1 MSAHTVPA
9 GVGPDDPG
17 AGVAR
22 ADEALAARNAAAAE
36 HLAGIIADAQLDTA
50 GSPRKLPMDLFPDFP
65 PEMVQAVWER
75 ALVVGV
81 RAGQLM
87 QAPRFYRDK
96 LHRLQGELTQAGYVA
111 MGRAARKPLSA
122 AQRYPDLHAIDD
134 EEARGH

>member
-17 AGVAR
+17 AEVAR
-22 ADEALAARNAAAAE
+22 VDEVLDARIRAAAE
-36 HLAGIIADAQLDTA
+36 ELAGLIAAAELDTV
-50 GSPRKLPMDLFPDFP
+50 GSPRLLPADLFPDDDP
-65 PEMVQAVWER
+65 DTVRRVWAR

-81 RAGQLM
+81 RAGKLM

-96 LHRLQGELTQAGYVA
+96 LYRLQGELAQAGYAA
-111 MGRAARKPLSA
+111 MGRSVRGPLSA
-122 AQRYPDLHAIDD
+122 AQRYPELHAIDD

>member
-17 AGVAR
+17 AEVAR

-36 HLAGIIADAQLDTA
+36 RLAGIIADAQLDTA

-96 LHRLQGELTQAGYVA
+96 LHRLQAELTQAGYAA

-122 AQRYPDLHAIDD
+122 AQRYPELHAIDD